1 MRFLLVLLAVLSG
14 LVMPEM
20 AAATRAQ
27 VAGMGTAL
35 PEEAVAAPQ
44 PEACIATRSI
54 GVASKSLPYRQS
66 ISLPTYSALCANT
79 VTLSDRPLE

>member
-27 VAGMGTAL
+27 ISGIGTSL

-44 PEACIATRSI
+44 QEACLAAASI
-54 GVASKSLPYRQS
+54 GVPSKPLPYRQS
-66 ISLPTYSALCANT
+66 VLPPTYSAPCAHT